1 MLESIYLIIILYG
14 LYFWIMFLEC
24 YWNGRLDVKQ
34 LLNIGV
40 SYCILAFNIF
50 TMHTNTMLWVIHQL
64 APDLLPLNFLSV
76 YVTGALSGGNTVTAR
91 INSANITAL
100 NGVVHHIDQVLGFVY
115 KTVFEEISLDKE
127 TQ

>member
-1 MLESIYLIIILYG
+1 
-14 LYFWIMFLEC
+14 
-24 YWNGRLDVKQ
+24 
-34 LLNIGV
+34 
-40 SYCILAFNIF
+40 
-50 TMHTNTMLWVIHQL
+50 MHTNTMLWVIHQL
-64 APDLLPLNFLSV
+64 APDLLPSNFLSV